1 MSPYRRHQ
9 SPGCGGLFIIIAM
22 LLLLSGG
29 APLLF
34 NVVGVV
40 LMSLFIFFVM
50 IAGGLWAFS
59 LFIRHKVS
67 QYESQQSEDR
77 NQFVSLLIHILV
89 KIAELDGQVSRDE
102 IATITNFFRT
112 NLHYSQEQMLWV
124 KEFIKD
130 ASGSPA
136 TLDELL
142 AEFKDQFGYQP
153 RLILVELVFQV
164 LYSNHQVSS
173 SELELT
179 QRIASFLGISQFE
192 YVAIRGRYHAHYE
205 SRTRQ
210 QRSDTSRYYEILGL
224 APGAS
229 AEEIKNAYR
238 KLSKE
243 YHPDLV
249 AHLGD
254 EFRKVAEEKMKEINM
269 AYQHLKNGA

>member
-1 MSPYRRHQ
+1 MSPYRQHQ

-34 NVVGVV
+34 NVVGMV
-40 LMSLFIFFVM
+40 LMSVFIFFMM
-50 IAGGLWAFS
+50 IVVGLWGFS

-77 NQFVSLLIHILV
+77 NQFVSLLVHILV
-89 KIAELDGQVSRDE
+89 KIAELDGQITRSE
-102 IATITNFFRT
+102 IATITNSFRV
-112 NLHYSQEQMLWV
+112 NLRYTQEQMFWV
-124 KEFIKD
+124 KELIKD
-130 ASGSPA
+130 ATGSPA
-136 TLDELL
+136 SLDDLL
-142 AEFKDQFGYQP
+142 TEFKGQFGYQP

-164 LYSNHQVSS
+164 LYSNHHVSS
-173 SELELT
+173 AELDLT
-179 QRIASFLGISQFE
+179 EKIALFLEISQFE
-192 YVAIRGRYHAHYE
+192 YIAIRGRYQAHYD

-210 QRSDTSRYYEILGL
+210 QTSDRDRYYETLGL
-224 APGAS
+224 GPGAS
-229 AEEIKNAYR
+229 PEEIKNAYR

-249 AHLGD
+249 GHLGE
-254 EFRKVAEEKMKEINM
+254 EFRKVAEEKMKDINM

>member
-9 SPGCGGLFIIIAM
+9 SPGCGGLLMIIAM

-34 NVVGVV
+34 NVVGMV

-50 IAGGLWAFS
+50 IVGGLWAFT

-67 QYESQQSEDR
+67 QYESQQSDDR

-142 AEFKDQFGYQP
+142 AEFKGQFGYQP

-173 SELELT
+173 GELELT
-179 QRIASFLGISQFE
+179 QRIASFLEISQFE

-224 APGAS
+224 APGAT
-229 AEEIKNAYR
+229 AEEVKNAYR

-254 EFRKVAEEKMKEINM
+254 EFRTVAEEKMKEINM

>member
-1 MSPYRRHQ
+1 
-9 SPGCGGLFIIIAM
+9 M
-22 LLLLSGG
+22 LLLLTGG

-34 NVVGVV
+34 NVLGVV
-40 LMSLFIFFVM
+40 LMSLFGFFAIIV
-50 IAGGLWAFS
+50 GGLWAFS
-59 LFIRHKVS
+59 LFVRHKVS
-67 QYESQQSEDR
+67 QYEAQQSDER

-89 KIAELDGQVSRDE
+89 KIAELDGHIARAE
-102 IATITNFFRT
+102 IAAITNFFRT

-130 ASGSPA
+130 ASGSAA

-142 AEFKDQFGYQP
+142 AEFKGRFGYQP
-153 RLILVELVFQV
+153 RLILVELIFQV
-164 LYSNHQVSS
+164 LYSNHEVSGQ
-173 SELELT
+173 ELELT
-179 QRIASFLGISQFE
+179 EKIAIFLEISAFE
-192 YVAIRGRYHAHYE
+192 YSAIRGRYHAHYQ

-210 QRSDTSRYYEILGL
+210 QSSDRSRYYEILGL

-254 EFRKVAEEKMKEINM
+254 EFRQVAEEKMKEINM
-269 AYQHLKNGA
+269 AYQHLKNSG